1 MEGERRDGRLPPAHL
16 QAWYGLGRSV
26 SSLGRAGVPS
36 RKERCPPASM
46 SRIPLTLGR
55 HGDLPLRPDS
65 HLIHPVSH
73 LSHDPLGRLASERA
87 PTAKLEM
94 AEAAA
99 SATQAAT
106 YVFSRRLA
114 PWFSGAPLVASG
126 RDGRRTQAIL
136 DAMYRSAYDEDGGWV
151 TVAPEL

>member
-1 MEGERRDGRLPPAHL
+1 VTSYGYGSLDRLALVRADALGLDRATCCVHDPA
-16 QAWYGLGRSV
+16 G
-26 SSLGRAGVPS
+26 S
-36 RKERCPPASM
+36 RTC
-46 SRIPLTLGR
+46 
-55 HGDLPLRPDS
+55 
-65 HLIHPVSH
+65 LIHPASHPCH
-73 LSHDPLGRLASERA
+73 LSHDLLGRLASERA
-87 PTAKLEM
+87 PTAKIEM
-94 AEAAA
+94 ADAAA